1 MSPDQLQKIK
11 GRKLDLVIFYILVLI
26 LAVSFIDKQLVR
38 SFIENLMNSFV
49 FAHSNDID
57 QIERRTRLLGLIV
70 DLFIF
75 LLAVPFFA
83 EGIAS
88 VIKRRYPVFA
98 FFRPFDIKY
107 RVGMQAKSAG
117 FSLIICGVLI
127 CMPILIELWFRLR

>member
-1 MSPDQLQKIK
+1 MSPDQLQNVKS
-11 GRKLDLVIFYILVLI
+11 RKLDRVIFYLLVLV
-26 LAVSFIDKQLVR
+26 LAVDFIDKKLLG

-49 FAHSNDID
+49 FAHSNNID
-57 QIERRTRLLGLIV
+57 QIESRVHLLGLMV

-107 RVGMQAKSAG
+107 RVGMQAISAG
-117 FSLIICGVLI
+117 FSLIFCGVLVS
-127 CMPILIELWFRLR
+127 MPLLIEVWFRLK